1 MMAVECGTS
10 KIESLTSVVGFSA
23 LAFHGLVNGYDCL
36 CKLAQCSAMD
46 GVCINGV
53 KYEWYHIHDKNN
65 FILIVGNKEYPT
77 AERAI
82 VDCILWQH
90 RNYDEGFLIEALQ
103 SYQQQ
108 GHNVEDLYEV
118 ADFYKLD
125 RRAVDY
131 WWKEAEEDS
140 EMSMG

>member
-1 MMAVECGTS
+1 MAVQHGVPRTEDS
-10 KIESLTSVVGFSA
+10 ISIVGFSA
-23 LAFHGLVNGYDCL
+23 LAFHGLVTGYDCL
-36 CKLAQCSAMD
+36 CRLAQCSAMD
-46 GVCINGV
+46 GVCINGI
-53 KYEWYHIHDKNN
+53 KYEWYHIHDIEN
-65 FILIVGNKEYPT
+65 FIINVEGKRYPT

-82 VDCILWQH
+82 IDCILWQH

-108 GHNVEDLYEV
+108 GHKVEDLYEV

-125 RRAVDY
+125 RRAVNY